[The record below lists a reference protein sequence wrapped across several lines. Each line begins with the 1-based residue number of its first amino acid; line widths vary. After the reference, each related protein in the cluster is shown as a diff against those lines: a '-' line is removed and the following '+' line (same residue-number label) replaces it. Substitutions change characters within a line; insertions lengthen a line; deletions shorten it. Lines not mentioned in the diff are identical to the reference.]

1 MNKKVIIT
9 IFSLAFLALIIL
21 CRIRLYNVFAAFTK
35 EIPYTERI
43 QADWNITLPENAEFL
58 HTAVEE
64 SFHNDGYCYYLIQLD
79 SGQEDTQHFLSAFQ
93 RTPDKDA
100 VLFYQEAVKKL
111 HLTGDQ
117 RFTVSPD
124 CLWSFL
130 ETDYSQMYMLY
141 DPVTGRLCLA
151 GYSS

>member
-1 MNKKVIIT
+1 MSKKIIT
-9 IFSLAFLALIIL
+9 NIIFIMLLIFITYYCL
-21 CRIRLYNVFAAFTK
+21 HLYRTTLFFTK

-43 QADWNITLPENAEFL
+43 QADWNITLPENAEIL

-93 RTPDKDA
+93 HTPDKDA